1 MSENRHVSTI
11 EHAVDLRPVY
21 KIEFVRGLYLSRY
34 ICRGLKKVKDTQ
46 YRFFKK
52 LSGNKF

>member
-21 KIEFVRGLYLSRY
+21 KIEFVRGLYLSWF

-46 YRFFKK
+46 YRFFKE